1 MITMLAE
8 AAGVGELVVT
18 GGSAAVIASI
28 ATLLVKRGFS
38 VHVGEESVNQEPS
51 SREPKKCPL
60 HDGLVSDVTEIKSD
74 VKKVM
79 FHLMGENK
87 D

>member
-1 MITMLAE
+1 MLAE

-38 VHVGEESVNQEPS
+38 VHVGEETKETPAPEVQMQ
-51 SREPKKCPL
+51 KCPF
-60 HDGLVSDVTEIKSD
+60 HGGLVSDVAEIKGD
-74 VKKVM
+74 VKKLM